1 MNVRDA
7 LEKIIYRTSTV
18 SILDDL
24 APIIE
29 MALQIAVKEMAVEYG
44 VYYVDEDEL
53 KSRIDECVTVGIKTM
68 ISNS

>member
-1 MNVRDA
+1 MKVRDV

-29 MALQIAVKEMAVEYG
+29 RAL
-44 VYYVDEDEL
+44 DEL
-53 KSRIDECVTVGIKTM
+53 IDAMTAGDICAMPQNVRDRWHGVFVAAMVEKK
-68 ISNS
+68 